1 MKKNLLVLLP
11 CLALL
16 LVGCDGNTTTS
27 TDSTSSDHEKTSVE
41 KAVAALQNLEE
52 VALSGKFV
60 YSETGEETDE
70 ETGETVTTT
79 NEYEYNT
86 VGYWSSNITQI
97 TSTDVDY
104 PTYSYSETY
113 VRGPDGEL
121 AGEFLDRDNEVKL
134 SYYYYTSTGETA
146 YYDDNFTQPFAGIV
160 NVDDCAE
167 YDEETNTLKVWPTL
181 TNDALYTLQQITA
194 IDSEGYYYA
203 FGSTVE
209 ITFSDAFV
217 PTGLSFANSV
227 SGSGNKAD
235 ISYTAT
241 FVDPSTVTINH
252 PVPYEA
258 VEGQDKVGEL
268 LTALNEATS
277 YTATFDGD
285 LYSLVLTL
293 VEGKGVVLANPDG
306 SEPEGTMATSDTEYV
321 EFFNVDDNNVPN
333 ASSYVQTGD
342 PVAAFYGDD
351 YPVPDFAF
359 AQELFSVNDDGTFT
373 LLDCYNKVNYLLP
386 DNTLGISNYIT
397 SLTISGSVEAGI
409 TISYSVLGYYTQTIV
424 ITGLNTTEFPYTE
437 YNEYNPPETWSE
449 ALGADY
455 SSANEF
461 LNPNGTNYTLDE
473 NIPYYLPFMKE
484 WQEFEYV
491 TSVNLCIPVD
501 GLDESIE
508 YLNEYAAILDANAEW
523 TAVTNEYE
531 TAVNAVAYENEAT
544 NLRIV
549 VRAGESY
556 FDLFV
561 SNTEYGWANILGGY
575 ESQEQSYGIQF
586 TAKLIAEIV
595 PYLPPISPE
604 GNMGVGLFYGSDG
617 ESIIWATYDGSYISI
632 DETFVLALNQTYTA
646 YDEILEADGWTDMSV
661 PAENQ
666 YAWTKV
672 VDGVTYQVSLAY
684 TQTDYGDYTILTLF
698 EIIQSA

>member
-27 TDSTSSDHEKTSVE
+27 TDSTSSEHEITSVE

-86 VGYWSSNITQI
+86 IGYWSSDTTQV
-97 TSTDVDY
+97 TSTDADN
-104 PTYSYSETY
+104 PTDSYSETY
-113 VRGPDGEL
+113 LRGPEGEL
-121 AGEFLDRDNEVKL
+121 AGEYLDRDNEVKL
-134 SYYYYTSTGETA
+134 SYYNYTSTGETA
-146 YYDDNFTQPFAGIV
+146 YYDDNFAHPFAGIV

-167 YDEETNTLKVWPTL
+167 YDEETNTLSVWPKL
-181 TNDALYTLQQITA
+181 TNDGLYTLQQITA

-203 FGSTVE
+203 FGNVIE

-217 PTGLSFANSV
+217 PTGLSFTNSV
-227 SGSGNKAD
+227 SGSDYMAD
-235 ISYTAT
+235 VSYTAT

-252 PVPYEA
+252 LVPYEA
-258 VEGQDKVGEL
+258 VEGQDEVGEL
-268 LTALNEATS
+268 LTALSEATS

-285 LYSLVLTL
+285 FNSLVLTL
-293 VEGKGVVLANPDG
+293 VEGKGVVLAYPDG
-306 SEPEGTMATSDTEYV
+306 SEPEGTMAISDTEYV
-321 EFFNVDDNNVPN
+321 EFYDVDANNVPN
-333 ASSYVQTGD
+333 ASSYVQKGD
-342 PVAAFYGDD
+342 PVAAFYGT

-359 AQELFSVNDDGTFT
+359 AQELFNVNDDGTFT
-373 LLDCYNKVNYLLP
+373 LLDCYNKVSYLLP
-386 DNTLGISNYIT
+386 DNILGYSSYIT

-409 TISYSVLGYYTQTIV
+409 TISYSILGSFTQTIV

-449 ALGADY
+449 ALGNDY

-473 NIPYYLPFMKE
+473 NIPYYLPYMKE
-484 WQEFEYV
+484 WQEDEYV
-491 TSVNLCIPVD
+491 TSVNLFISVD
-501 GLDESIE
+501 GLDESLE
-508 YLNEYAAILDANAEW
+508 YLDEYAAILDSNAEW
-523 TAVTNEYE
+523 TDVTNEYE
-531 TAVNAVAYENEAT
+531 TAINAVAYENEAT

-549 VRAGESY
+549 VRAGEYY

-561 SNTEYGWANILGGY
+561 SNTEYGWTNILGGY
-575 ESQEQSYGIQF
+575 ESEEQSYGVQF
-586 TAKLIAEIV
+586 TAELIAEIV

-604 GNMGVGLFYGSDG
+604 GNMGFGFFYGSDG
-617 ESIIWATYDGSYISI
+617 ESIVYATYDGSYVSL

-646 YDEILEADGWTDMSV
+646 YNEILEADGWTDVSV
-661 PAENQ
+661 PANYQ

-672 VDGVTYQVSLAY
+672 VDGVTYQVSIRY
-684 TQTDYGDYTILTLF
+684 TQTNYGDYTILTLF
-698 EIIQSA
+698 EIIQNA